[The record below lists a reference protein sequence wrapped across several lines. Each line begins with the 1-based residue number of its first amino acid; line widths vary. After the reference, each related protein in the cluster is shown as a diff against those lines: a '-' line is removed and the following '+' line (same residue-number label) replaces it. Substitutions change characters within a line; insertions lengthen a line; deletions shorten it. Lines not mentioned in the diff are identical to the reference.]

1 MPAYQPIIRKY
12 STENQARV
20 IRHYAQPAG
29 SRLSASM
36 RTRGRGEEGKSG
48 LGIDRR
54 DALKQLIND
63 VQAGTTDFTM
73 VLAYDV
79 SRWG

>member
-1 MPAYQPIIRKY
+1 
-12 STENQARV
+12 
-20 IRHYAQPAG
+20 
-29 SRLSASM
+29 M